1 MFSGK
6 DYIWIMVGSFTDSIT
21 YLIKGISCKQIRNGR
36 NVSVL
41 NPNLRFETM
50 PYALT
55 RYFQKQNM
63 PPEGKLRNDYD
74 IALVRAITSTRSL
87 PHNKYMIFLKISMK
101 VLQGK
106 SVEVCL
112 Y

>member
-1 MFSGK
+1 
-6 DYIWIMVGSFTDSIT
+6 MVGCFTDSIT
-21 YLIKGISCKQIRNGR
+21 YLIKGISYKQIINGH

-63 PPEGKLRNDYD
+63 VPEGKLRNDCD
-74 IALVRAITSTRSL
+74 MALVSVIMRCRSI
-87 PHNKYMIFLKISMK
+87 PWICQPQRCF
-101 VLQGK
+101 
-106 SVEVCL
+106 
-112 Y
+112 